1 MIFKFF
7 KRATD
12 KDAIEK
18 MVHQP
23 PLGKDW
29 DWNVCPACD
38 QKEIYFVIPI
48 KNESFW
54 FCGLCGSKFQTSAV
68 NYTYLLE
75 WDKSM
80 DDQLAIDF
88 VKKNKDLIKK
98 YDS

>member
-12 KDAIEK
+12 KDAIER

-48 KNESFW
+48 KNRSFW
-54 FCGLCGSKFQTSAV
+54 FCGLLFIHF
-68 NYTYLLE
+68 LPR
-75 WDKSM
+75 KSYAAGKQSLRNR
-80 DDQLAIDF
+80 DAIRTGYRGITRIS
-88 VKKNKDLIKK
+88 NTPGT
-98 YDS
+98 